1 MRALPRTVT
10 DGFLDAATL
19 KRWMRAYRPDVI
31 IDSDERHVLDLLAA
45 GGWRVPEEVELISLC
60 VDRQGGPLSGCVQ
73 HGGAIGLAGVDQLV
87 SLVERNE
94 TGLPAAPVPPATLA
108 TDVTWNDGKTL
119 IAGSP

>member
-45 GGWRVPEEVELISLC
+45 GGWRVPEEVGVISLC

-73 HGGAIGLAGVDQLV
+73 PGGAMGLAGVDQIV

>member
-1 MRALPRTVT
+1 M
-10 DGFLDAATL
+10 
-19 KRWMRAYRPDVI
+19 
-31 IDSDERHVLDLLAA
+31 LDLLAA

-73 HGGAIGLAGVDQLV
+73 PGGAMGLAGVDQIV

-94 TGLPAAPVPPATLA
+94 TGLSAAPATLA

-119 IAGSP
+119 IVGAP